1 MMEFVRPAPK
11 VGLGLARPKEGLER
25 PALPKAGLLLPA
37 RPKADCE
44 LPVRPKAGFERPA
57 LPKAGLELP
66 VRPKEGLV
74 LPARPKVDCEPLV
87 RPKVDCDEEP
97 PNRDPVF
104 VEVREPVLVEAR
116 ALELTLWPRE
126 RVRPL
131 ALELSEVR
139 PAEARAEP
147 EPVLEPVL
155 DRLPVEDPRARDRP
169 KLDRVEAVSE
179 AVDAV
184 DLAAGRLLND

>member
-1 MMEFVRPAPK
+1 LMEFVRPAPK

-74 LPARPKVDCEPLV
+74 LPARLKVDCEPLV

-97 PNRDPVF
+97 PNRDPVL

-155 DRLPVEDPRARDRP
+155 DRLPARARDRP